1 LRQDLEGL
9 TETIEELRERVSR
22 ERKQRKKIEGE
33 MAGLEKKITKE
44 MKFIKKNIVD
54 ELDGGKQASWSG
66 RGSDRVRT
74 RHLFSD
80 EDDNHAKIQVII

>member
-1 LRQDLEGL
+1 LTEDIEGL
-9 TETIEELRERVSR
+9 SETIEELRERVSR

-44 MKFIKKNIVD
+44 MKFIKKNIVE
-54 ELDGGKQASWSG
+54 ELDGGKQVSWTG
-66 RGSDRVRT
+66 RGSDRGRT

-80 EDDNHAKIQVII
+80 DDDNHAKIQVII